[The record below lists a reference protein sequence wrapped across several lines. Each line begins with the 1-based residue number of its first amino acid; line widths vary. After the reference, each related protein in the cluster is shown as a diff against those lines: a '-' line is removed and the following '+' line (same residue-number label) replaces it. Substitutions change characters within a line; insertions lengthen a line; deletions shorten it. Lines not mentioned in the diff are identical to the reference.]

1 MISEKTTHR
10 QPEIPF
16 YDSDRHSFALLE
28 ELKEVIRYRDLV
40 VELVRRDIL
49 ARYKR
54 SLLGIIWTMLNPLG
68 MMIVLTLVF
77 SQLFHTLEGYAAYV
91 LSGLIAWNF
100 FAQST
105 SNSISALA
113 WGGDFFRRI
122 YVPRSVFAISQVGTG
137 LVNLVLSLVPL
148 FAVMLVVGT
157 PIRWTVFFSVIPI
170 FLLSCFALGLGLL
183 ISSVA
188 IYFPDIIEMY
198 QIILMA
204 WFYLTPI
211 LYPMDAIP
219 VALRPLWL
227 LNPMYHLVNIFRLP
241 LYYGTI
247 PSLPE
252 MLVSAAIAIV
262 TLVFSAWI
270 FARRSNEFAYR
281 A

>member
-1 MISEKTTHR
+1 MLSEKTT
-10 QPEIPF
+10 QTQAEIPF
-16 YDSDRHSFALLE
+16 YDSDRHPFALLE

-77 SQLFHTLEGYAAYV
+77 SQLFHTVEGYAAYV
-91 LSGLIAWNF
+91 LSGIIAWNF

-122 YVPRSVFAISQVGTG
+122 YVPRSVFAISQVGTA

-148 FAVMLVVGT
+148 FVVMLVVGV
-157 PIRWTVFFSVIPI
+157 PIRWTVIFSVVPI
-170 FLLSCFALGLGLL
+170 LFLACFSLGLGLL

-188 IYFPDIIEMY
+188 IYFPDIVEMY
-198 QIILMA
+198 QIVLMA

-211 LYPMDAIP
+211 LYPLNVIP
-219 VALRPLWL
+219 EKIRPLWL
-227 LNPMYHLVNIFRLP
+227 LNPMFHLVTMFRLV
-241 LYYGTI
+241 LYNGEL
-247 PSLPE
+247 PALPE
-252 MLVSAAIAIV
+252 VLISATIAIV
-262 TLVFSAWI
+262 TLIFSAWI
-270 FARRSNEFAYR
+270 FARRSDEFAYR